1 MAFTSQ
7 SQAKRVARTGAT
19 APILLRVKDVDPQAG
34 TLTCSVTL
42 EDNPENLTVA
52 PGDYVLS
59 MDMNAISPS
68 DRERYAQKSK
78 SRYFGGLIGQKM
90 ASKVGEPL
98 IAEGFQATAP
108 GHAVV
113 RWLNS
118 ANSERTENKPALIH
132 TRKVVHEGQAMIET
146 AGITVINPNAFDVF
160 HDGQLSPE
168 MAKSLDICQDHF
180 KRCTIPSTVKNGAGQ
195 SIQWA
200 SMPSSSAIFAI
211 LDKDNQVIE
220 TTELYKEIPHPEP
233 SDYPDW
239 LPESER
245 IRIWNGKTYPRK
257 LPLHANMLNRIAHE
271 ALDYMRGKYGDDA
284 KLVCIRGTELK
295 ASRSVDDD
303 NIDMRALEG
312 SNRPLDSCHKD
323 NQNVYLRD
331 PADTSPDALQKNLS
345 FVPSVAFT
353 YAANKGSTFSKYITT
368 RHSYGIGPQH
378 PLTQCQYNGESLKM
392 KPELAV
398 PINHPSHPFKQMN
411 PNASTQAPQQT
422 QQAQAPQQT
431 QQAQEPQQTQQ
442 AQAPQQTQQAQEPQ
456 QTQQAQAPQQTQ
468 HAQEPQQTQQAQ
480 EPQQTQQAQEPQQT
494 QQAQEPAHHHDSSA
508 EFDANQRIND
518 YINASGG
525 NAQSAPATQPDPDFP
540 LGGNAVPENEGDAD
554 FPLGGNF
561 AAENEG
567 EPDWLDGFND
577 TFDDTPPSDKGSE
590 IDNSDNPATKTAP
603 VRNSSFDMPFT

>member
-442 AQAPQQTQQAQEPQ
+442 AQ
-456 QTQQAQAPQQTQ
+456 
-468 HAQEPQQTQQAQ
+468 
-480 EPQQTQQAQEPQQT
+480 
-494 QQAQEPAHHHDSSA
+494 EPAHHHDSSA